1 MNADAKEPPK
11 DPSPFQLEPE
21 EVAARPIPPVVEDT
35 VETVAKEQA
44 PPAEAKV
51 VGKDGEERVIST
63 KTLRERK
70 DPSSRTHSGPLPLP
84 PGWPREALSFPV
96 RAVRVFAVGV
106 AVWVAADAAGA
117 VNALLGWIAVVA
129 STLLAARWQ
138 LRAVVRTATGD
149 DVAPTPTA
157 APREDPDAPAPRAIG
172 RTDFDL
178 SRLRPLA
185 WFGLSLVP
193 ALIPFLAPYLRA
205 PSNPVRTGGETAFLV
220 VALALALGVMAPS
233 LLLSVAFDD
242 RDLEK
247 PWHAVRWFLR
257 GPLAFVALG
266 LSWAVVIA
274 GSLLVFARWGSLAGT
289 LLVSVPVRAAAVYA
303 LLLSAR
309 LLGVLG
315 RRYEP

>member
-21 EVAARPIPPVVEDT
+21 AVAARPIPPAVEDT
-35 VETVAKEQA
+35 AETVAKEQA
-44 PPAEAKV
+44 PPTEAKV

-70 DPSSRTHSGPLPLP
+70 DPSSRTNPGPLPLP

-106 AVWVAADAAGA
+106 AVWVAADLAGA
-117 VNALLGWIAVVA
+117 IHLVLGWIVALVPIVAV
-129 STLLAARWQ
+129 ARWQ
-138 LRAVVRTATGD
+138 LRTLARSATGD
-149 DVAPTPTA
+149 DVAPSVFA
-157 APREDPDAPAPRAIG
+157 AASEDADGPAPRALG
-172 RTDFDL
+172 RTEFGTAQF
-178 SRLRPLA
+178 RPLV
-185 WFGLSLVP
+185 WFLLSLAP
-193 ALIPFLAPYLRA
+193 AAIPFLAPYLRD
-205 PSNPVRTGGETAFLV
+205 PSNPVRTGGETAFFF
-220 VALALALGVMAPS
+220 VALAFALVVMAPS
-233 LLLSVAFDD
+233 LLLSVAFED

-247 PWHAVRWFLR
+247 PWHAARWFLR
-257 GPLAFVALG
+257 GPVAFLAFG
-266 LSWAVVIA
+266 LSWGVVLA
-274 GSLLVFARWGSLAGT
+274 GSLFVAARWGDFAGT
-289 LLVSVPVRAAAVYA
+289 LLVSVPARAAAVYA